1 MDLHFLCCSSQY
13 ILLNF
18 YKREPFCN
26 SRDGIRI
33 TRLQFTNDLSIF
45 EQVNMD
51 NMTPLKFCLE
61 RLKINFLESSIIV
74 GKRLGHVPQ
83 FVGLTQPNYL
93 LQLGDEKSN
102 ISPHY
107 SLVQHIC
114 VCVYIYIY
122 IIDLFLMSLS
132 IILLIQ

>member
-1 MDLHFLCCSSQY
+1 MDLHFLLDSSQY

-45 EQVNMD
+45 EQLNME

-61 RLKINFLESSIIV
+61 RLNLRAMYLWKLKQLNVLTSTKPYHTWRVLEEDQV
-74 GKRLGHVPQ
+74 
-83 FVGLTQPNYL
+83 
-93 LQLGDEKSN
+93 
-102 ISPHY
+102 
-107 SLVQHIC
+107 
-114 VCVYIYIY
+114 
-122 IIDLFLMSLS
+122 
-132 IILLIQ
+132 